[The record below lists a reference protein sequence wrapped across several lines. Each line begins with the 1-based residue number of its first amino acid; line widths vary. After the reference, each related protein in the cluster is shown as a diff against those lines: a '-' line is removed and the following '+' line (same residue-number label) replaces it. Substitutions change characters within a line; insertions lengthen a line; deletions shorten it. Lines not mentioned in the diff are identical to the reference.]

1 MPISVVPGTILPPI
15 WLMRYWPVTHGV
27 GVGVLVG
34 VGEAVAEAV
43 GVGLEAPCTKLTKT
57 SCCELPVM
65 IFRPSVHPPMAVFP
79 KELW

>member
-1 MPISVVPGTILPPI
+1 MT
-15 WLMRYWPVTHGV
+15 YWTQGV

-34 VGEAVAEAV
+34 VGEAVADGA
-43 GVGLEAPCTKLTKT
+43 GVGEAPSAKLTKT
-57 SCCELPVM
+57 SCCELLVM

>member
-1 MPISVVPGTILPPI
+1 
-15 WLMRYWPVTHGV
+15 
-27 GVGVLVG
+27 VLVG
-34 VGEAVAEAV
+34 VGEAVAEGV
-43 GVGLEAPCTKLTKT
+43 GVGLIEVPWTKLTKT